1 MSSFQLT
8 DLQRIGSNSKFGE
21 CYAALLK
28 PHDIRVAVKYIPI
41 VTNQEHLD
49 QYFEECQW
57 WLLSNVCE
65 EFSTLR
71 EITISEIARRTNHLH
86 TPRLLWSGLKKY
98 QGNNG
103 DSTQWVNPHLQY
115 KQVPT
120 PDADPRG
127 VSTMITD
134 LCDGDMWNWLKVKH
148 GREQWISMIVQC
160 LFSLC
165 IIEDPE
171 LSLSHRDS
179 HRGNWLYTKIPNP
192 ASKIKYLRYIVTD
205 EEGQHEFFV
214 KSRDTWKIADFG
226 KAKRMKYNV
235 RRSFLKM
242 HEDIIRFLDS
252 AIGPYDETDV
262 RKNVIKTT
270 LNKEQTQIIFAANE
284 NTAYTLSVCQSFY
297 PPAWQT
303 LKDIYQ
309 SAIGTRF
316 LQRKNSLDVSQVLNY
331 DNPIELNIK
340 RVQIFTNDELPII
353 RDVDTS
359 NMFVDLLP
367 PVAAPP
373 RSTTTSN
380 TTSKKRKRCSS
391 SK

>member
-1 MSSFQLT
+1 MASFQLT

-21 CYAALLK
+21 CYSALLK

-41 VTNQEHLD
+41 VTSQEHLD
-49 QYFEECQW
+49 RYFDECQW
-57 WLLSNVCE
+57 WLLSNVCN
-65 EFSTLR
+65 EFATLR
-71 EITISEIARRTNHLH
+71 EITVSEIARRTNHLH
-86 TPRLLWSGLKKY
+86 TPRLLWSGLRQY
-98 QGNNG
+98 EGNNG
-103 DSTQWVNPHLQY
+103 DCTKWVNPQLQH
-115 KQVPT
+115 KPVPT

-134 LCDGDMWNWLKVKH
+134 LCDGDMWSWLKGKH

-179 HRGNWLYTKIPNP
+179 HRGNWLYTKIDTT
-192 ASKIKYLRYIVTD
+192 AGLKLRYLRYIVTD
-205 EEGQHEFFV
+205 EEGRHEFFV

-235 RRSFLKM
+235 RRSFMKM

-252 AIGPYDETDV
+252 AIGPYDESDV
-262 RKNVIKTT
+262 RKNVVRTT
-270 LNKEQTQIIFAANE
+270 LSREQTQLIFAANE
-284 NTAYTLSVCQSFY
+284 NTAYTLSVDQSFY

-303 LKDIYQ
+303 LKAIYQ
-309 SAIGTRF
+309 SSIGTRF
-316 LQRKNSLDVSQVLNY
+316 LQRKESLDVSQVLNY
-331 DNPIELNIK
+331 ENPIELTINRIH
-340 RVQIFTNDELPII
+340 VITTNKELPII

-359 NMFVDLLP
+359 NVFVDLLP
-367 PVAAPP
+367 SARP
-373 RSTTTSN
+373 TS
-380 TTSKKRKRCSS
+380 TSKKRKRDSS